1 MADNTQQPLTI
12 RSLPTIVE
20 EPLAEPLAEPITTPV
35 ARTPYEITMAALKS
49 GHTPQLLV
57 FDCDWTL
64 YPYDCDKDRLAPFF
78 YIDGDTLCDRHWR
91 RSNPYPDVPGIF
103 GAIADL
109 GIPVAFLSRNP
120 SDSHLKHLLSTIRCH
135 TKTSI
140 KQKTLWDTMP
150 YSNYFHA
157 YSSDSMGKGKD
168 LHFRALK
175 NLSNVP
181 FNEMLFFDDMPDNI
195 EAAQAQGTT
204 SVKLGRSGLNVAA
217 FLSGIETWR
226 KSRS

>member
-1 MADNTQQPLTI
+1 MTDTTQQLLTI
-12 RSLPTIVE
+12 SSLPTIVE
-20 EPLAEPLAEPITTPV
+20 ELMAEPVITPV
-35 ARTPYEITMAALKS
+35 ARTPYEMTMAALKS
-49 GHTPQLLV
+49 GPTPQLLV

-64 YPYDCDKDRLAPFF
+64 YPYDCDKDRQAPFY
-78 YIDGDTLCDRHWR
+78 YIDSDTLCDRHWR

-120 SDSHLKHLLSTIRCH
+120 SDVQLKNLLSTIRCH

-150 YSNYFHA
+150 YSSYFHA
-157 YSSDSMGKGKD
+157 YSSGTIGKGKD
-168 LHFRALK
+168 RHFGALK
-175 NLSNVP
+175 ILSSVP
-181 FNEMLFFDDMPDNI
+181 FNEMIFFDDMPDNI

-217 FLSGIETWR
+217 FLSGIEAWR
-226 KSRS
+226 KYRS